1 MVDKKETK
9 MDSMK
14 SAKLTSESQFGAQ
27 EKMQVYR
34 FVKRTMEKGV
44 KGLKNE
50 FLSMKRANNLTL
62 MRKFV
67 EMNPRGKNRYKDV
80 GCLDATRVKLEC
92 CADDYIHANYV
103 GTPNSSKRFICT
115 QAPLEKTCKDFWM
128 MCIQDR
134 VEYIVMLCNIIEKG
148 AKKCYQY
155 FPANPGS
162 LCFGDITIECIGST
176 MMRFTSATNAQVR
189 ISTLVVE
196 QGGRKIR
203 TRHIHWIDWPDRGVP
218 PADTAII
225 QVLEVIKSTQSPI
238 VVHCSAGVGR
248 TGSMVLIQYILE
260 SICLSEPIEDCN
272 KILLRIRSQRANTIQ
287 TDQQYLFVHQVLLNY
302 FVENQL
308 LDKRWKPFLNRF
320 TAEYNKSVF

>member
-1 MVDKKETK
+1 M
-9 MDSMK
+9 
-14 SAKLTSESQFGAQ
+14 SA
-27 EKMQVYR
+27 
-34 FVKRTMEKGV
+34 
-44 KGLKNE
+44 
-50 FLSMKRANNLTL
+50 
-62 MRKFV
+62 
-67 EMNPRGKNRYKDV
+67 NPRVVIHLLALKCGSP
-80 GCLDATRVKLEC
+80 LDAAPSRDEMKLAEWIASILQDFELRQLEIDEVEKLE
-92 CADDYIHANYV
+92 
-103 GTPNSSKRFICT
+103 
-115 QAPLEKTCKDFWM
+115 
-128 MCIQDR
+128 
-134 VEYIVMLCNIIEKG
+134 
-148 AKKCYQY
+148 
-155 FPANPGS
+155 
-162 LCFGDITIECIGST
+162 
-176 MMRFTSATNAQVR
+176 
-189 ISTLVVE
+189 
-196 QGGRKIR
+196 KIR

-287 TDQQYLFVHQVLLNY
+287 VNGYNSGPNSFPRYQFVFQTDQQYLFVHQVLLNY